1 MIKVLPISLL
11 RVYRFCKTVIGTGN

>member
-1 MIKVLPISLL
+1 MAKVLPISLL